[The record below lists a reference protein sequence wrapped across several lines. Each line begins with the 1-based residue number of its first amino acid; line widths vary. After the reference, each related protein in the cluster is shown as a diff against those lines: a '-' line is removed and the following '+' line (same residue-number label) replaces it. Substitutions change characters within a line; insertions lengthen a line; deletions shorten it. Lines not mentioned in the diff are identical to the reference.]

1 MNNIDLHVHT
11 TASDGTCTPAEVVAL
26 AKEKGLAAIAITDH
40 DGVGGYA
47 EAADAGKKLGVE
59 VVSGIEISTKFVTDE
74 YGYAVHILGYYIDT
88 ASPELT
94 PVLEWV
100 VNDRDERNRKM
111 VALMQ
116 ADGLP
121 ITYEYMHERFGDVVG
136 RPHFAE
142 YLVEQ
147 GLASSVQDAFDK
159 YVEKG
164 RRYWLPRHF
173 LSIERS
179 VEIIKLAGGVPVLA
193 HPFQYKRDDA
203 GLRELIEHCMES
215 GLKGME
221 CRYSGYTEEMSGY
234 LEKLA
239 DEYGLIK
246 TGGSDFHGGN
256 KPAISLGSG
265 KGTLNVP
272 YEFLEKLKQAK
283 TR

>member
-47 EAADAGKKLGVE
+47 EAAEAGKKLGVE